1 MYSEEQRRKAIETFI
16 RFDHS
21 YADTVAELG
30 YPNRSTLRLW
40 WNECKEHGG
49 LIPRKWVREPR
60 YSEAEKRAAVDYY
73 LEHGKSVA
81 RTRRAMGYPSRP
93 TLAEW
98 IDELAPGEKRRRPE
112 TQRRYGVPL
121 KERIQAVVELET
133 RTGTAAEVAARHGV
147 PRTEPY
153 LWRRKM
159 MGDNGSGPE
168 GKGAAVS
175 KEFDDL
181 PDDIDELRSMLRE
194 AKARLR
200 KVELELAVRNA
211 TLEIVKKD
219 PGTDP
224 NRLTNGE
231 KAFLIDSLRGRWR
244 LKDLLDAVG
253 MAKSS
258 YEYASKAANR
268 AEGADEARIRDA
280 VVRAFEAN
288 GGTYGYRRILSE
300 VNGAEGAHIG
310 EWTVRRVMREQK
322 LAARCPRRK
331 RRYSSYMGEISEA
344 PANTCLD
351 ERGKHLFRAEAPNE
365 LWVTDITEFRIPSG
379 RCYLS
384 PVIDCFDGM
393 PIGWSIG
400 TSPNAELANSSLLEA
415 CARLRDGD
423 HPRVHTDRGGHYRW
437 PGWIAICAERGLVRS
452 MSRKG
457 RSPDNARAEGF
468 FGRLKV
474 EFFHG
479 RDWSGVTM
487 DEFMEMLDRYMAWY
501 REARRKSDLG
511 YMSPA
516 QYRASLGLAA

>member
-1 MYSEEQRRKAIETFI
+1 MFSEEQRRMAIETFI

-21 YADTVAELG
+21 YADTIAELG
-30 YPNRSTLRLW
+30 YPNRGTLRLW
-40 WNECKEHGG
+40 WNEYREHGG
-49 LIPRKWVREPR
+49 LIPRKRVREPR
-60 YSEAEKRAAVDYY
+60 YSEADKRAAVDYY
-73 LEHGKSVA
+73 LEHGKCLA
-81 RTRRAMGYPSRP
+81 RTRRAMGYPSRQM
-93 TLAEW
+93 LAEW
-98 IDELAPGEKRRRPE
+98 VEELAPDERKRRPG
-112 TQRRYGVPL
+112 TQRRYGIPL
-121 KERIQAVVELET
+121 EEKIQAVAELEA
-133 RTGTAAEVAARHGV
+133 RTGTAAEVAERHGV

-153 LWRRKM
+153 LWRRRII
-159 MGDNGSGPE
+159 GDNGGGGE
-168 GKGAAVS
+168 EKGAAVS

-181 PDDIDELRSMLRE
+181 PDDIDELRDMLRE
-194 AKARLR
+194 AKMQLR

-224 NRLTNGE
+224 NRLTNKE
-231 KAFLIDSLRGRWR
+231 KAFLIDSLRDRRR
-244 LKDLLDAVG
+244 LKDLLEAVG

-258 YEYASKAANR
+258 YEYAAKAAGR
-268 AEGADEARIRDA
+268 GESADEARVRIA
-280 VVRAFEAN
+280 VARAFEDS
-288 GGTYGYRRILSE
+288 GGAYGYRRILSE
-300 VNGAEGAHIG
+300 VNDAEGAHVG
-310 EWTVRRVMREQK
+310 EWTVRKVMREQN
-322 LAARCPRRK
+322 LVARRPRKK

-351 ERGKHLFRAEAPNE
+351 GRGRHHFRAEAPNE

-400 TSPNAELANSSLLEA
+400 TSPSADLADSSLREA
-415 CARLRDGD
+415 CAQLREGD
-423 HPRVHTDRGGHYRW
+423 RPRVHTDRGGHYRW
-437 PGWIAICAERGLVRS
+437 PGWVSICAEHGLVRS

-474 EFFHG
+474 EFFQG
-479 RDWSGVTM
+479 RSWDGVAM

-501 REARRKSDLG
+501 RDVRRKSDLG

-516 QYRASLGLAA
+516 RYRASIGLAA